1 MDKSDEQVE
10 ADTVRRIVQI
20 RVVMSRHGLSF
31 EQAAA
36 VLQLSALQ
44 EILHCVVEAALYWPD
59 AACETLLSKRFCER
73 RCSACDCRSWV
84 THSSAEVLPQR
95 LPSRARR
102 ALSARGPTAA
112 RRGEPRRA
120 SSKGKTSKIV
130 RPISSR
136 QATV

>member
-44 EILHCVVEAALYWPD
+44 EILHCVVGAP
-59 AACETLLSKRFCER
+59 
-73 RCSACDCRSWV
+73 
-84 THSSAEVLPQR
+84 
-95 LPSRARR
+95 
-102 ALSARGPTAA
+102 
-112 RRGEPRRA
+112 GE
-120 SSKGKTSKIV
+120 KG
-130 RPISSR
+130 R
-136 QATV
+136 